1 MSKVELIATAAFGI
15 ESVVGEEVKNLGFTN
30 VRIENRRVLYDS
42 DIRGI
47 CQSNLWV
54 RCADRIF
61 LKVAEFKATTFESL
75 FDQVNAI
82 EWEAILGEDA
92 IFPVNA
98 KSVKSKLFSLSDIQ
112 SISKK
117 AIVKRLQGAYNIDWF
132 EETGA
137 KYPIMVSILKDTVTV
152 SIDTSGV
159 GLHKRGY
166 REKGNEAPLRE
177 TLAAALVLL
186 SRWKPD
192 RLLVDPM
199 CGTGTLLIEAAMIG
213 RNIAPGLNRSF
224 ISETW
229 SMIPKDFWKEERK
242 SAYNAMEYDK
252 PLRLI
257 GYDMSERAV
266 EIARENVEK
275 AGVEDGI
282 HFQTQELKDF
292 STAKKYGYIISNPP
306 YGERLSDTHE
316 VEKLYKKMGEV
327 FREHDTWSTYFI
339 TSHENFEKN
348 YGKKAT
354 KNRKLYN
361 GKLKC
366 YFYQFHGP
374 RPPRK

>member
-15 ESVVGEEVKNLGFTN
+15 ESVVAEEVKNLGYSNIRT
-30 VRIENRRVLYDS
+30 ENGRVIYDS
-42 DIRGI
+42 DLIGI
-47 CQSNLWV
+47 CKSNLWL

-75 FDQVNAI
+75 FDQINEI
-82 EWEAILGEDA
+82 EWEKILGKDA
-92 IFPVNA
+92 VFPVNA

-132 EETGA
+132 EETGP
-137 KYPIMVSILKDTVTV
+137 KYPIMVAILKDTVTV
-152 SIDTSGV
+152 SIDTSGA
-159 GLHKRGY
+159 GLHRRGY

-177 TLAAALVLL
+177 TMAAALVIL

-192 RLLVDPM
+192 RILVDPL
-199 CGTGTLLIEAAMIG
+199 CGTGTILIEAAMIG

-224 ISETW
+224 VSENW
-229 SMIPKDFWKEERK
+229 PMMPENCWKEERK

-257 GYDMSERAV
+257 GYDLSERAI

-282 HFQTQELKDF
+282 HFQTQDVKDF

-306 YGERLSDTHE
+306 YGERLSDKHE

-327 FREHDTWSTYFI
+327 FLEHDTWSTYFI
-339 TSHENFEKN
+339 TSHENFEASF
-348 YGKKAT
+348 GKKAT

-366 YFYQFHGP
+366 YFYQYHGP